1 MIIVVI
7 RLFCYT
13 LVSMAFGLMV
23 SIIFNALFELI
34 SLVLTTNWLPEE
46 DEEGEVGYLD
56 MEFDELLIF
65 LMPNL
70 VHHQPDDL
78 PPDMEFQFLLP
89 APAG

>member
-7 RLFCYT
+7 RLFCDT
-13 LVSMAFGLMV
+13 LVCMAFGFMV

-34 SLVLTTNWLPEE
+34 SVVLTTNWLPEE
-46 DEEGEVGYLD
+46 DEEVGYLD
-56 MEFDELLIF
+56 MELDELLIF

-70 VHHQPDDL
+70 DHHQPNDV
-78 PPDMEFQFLLP
+78 PHDMEFQFLLP

>member
-7 RLFCYT
+7 RLFCDV
-13 LVSMAFGLMV
+13 LVSMALGFTV

-34 SLVLTTNWLPEE
+34 SVVLTINWLPEE
-46 DEEGEVGYLD
+46 DEEGDLD
-56 MEFDELLIF
+56 MELDELLIF